1 MSLLGRWTYDIS
13 TTQLTQT
20 LIPSSHRS
28 SYGGT
33 ELSIVSFVSLGHW
46 IAAVIWHE
54 QSDFRW
60 LALGSFVAV
69 GVAAGAYAGWAR
81 WWENGG
87 GNGVQDADVEE
98 ENLLGS

>member
-1 MSLLGRWTYDIS
+1 
-13 TTQLTQT
+13 
-20 LIPSSHRS
+20 
-28 SYGGT
+28 
-33 ELSIVSFVSLGHW
+33 
-46 IAAVIWHE
+46 VIWHE